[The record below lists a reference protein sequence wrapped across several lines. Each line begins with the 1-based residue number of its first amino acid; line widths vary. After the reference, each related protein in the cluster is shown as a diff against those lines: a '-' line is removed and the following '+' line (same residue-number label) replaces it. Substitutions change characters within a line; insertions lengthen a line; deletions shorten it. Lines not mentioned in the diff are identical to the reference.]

1 MTMWERLKRWFALPE
16 IEGDEETRR
25 TAALLN
31 VILWAEMGVVLM
43 SSSLILV
50 TDVQAAIVP
59 VVVLLLLVGAMLSL
73 LRTGRVRL
81 AGSLFLINLW
91 LVATGLLFVT
101 CGLNHQSPSSYFVVV
116 LVAGLLFGWKSAAW
130 LTAASGLVVAAA
142 FVVEQMGMVIPTPL
156 VASTAYDISILLSNL
171 IMAAVLLSLT
181 MRNLR
186 EALTRARQS
195 SADLERQRERLQQ
208 LVEERSRELARRT
221 GYLGAAT
228 AVAQESQSAS
238 GDMIRLLPR
247 VVRVISEQ
255 FGFYHTG
262 LFLLDTSKK
271 WMVLQAASS
280 EGGQRMLARQH
291 RLEVGSQSIVGY
303 VAARGERRIAL
314 DVGQDAVFFNN
325 PDLPDTRSEMA
336 VPLRV
341 GGEILGV
348 LDVQSIVRQAFTDED
363 VTILQALADQVAM
376 AVSNAQLLQQV
387 EASAEAERRAMG
399 ELSREAWLNLLQ
411 TRQDLGFYDDGAAVG
426 PASEVWRPE
435 MDVALNAG
443 QQALNEDGSTL
454 ALPLRVREQ
463 VIGVIDGRKAD
474 GTAWSAEEIGLLQT
488 LTEQL
493 STALEGAQLYEDSQ
507 RRAAREQILA
517 QVTARMRESLDMETV
532 LRTAVAE
539 MRQALELE
547 GVVVQL
553 ARPEKTAPVA
563 DEVGTQGPAV

>member
-1 MTMWERLKRWFALPE
+1 TMTMWERLKRWFALPE

-25 TAALLN
+25 TASLLN
-31 VILWAEMGVVLM
+31 VILWAEMGVVLA
-43 SSSLILV
+43 SSPLILL
-50 TDVQAAIVP
+50 TNVQAAIVP
-59 VVVLLLLVGAMLSL
+59 VVVLLVLVGAMLYL
-73 LRTGRVRL
+73 LRAGRVRL
-81 AGSLFLINLW
+81 AGNLFLINLW

-101 CGLNHQSPSSYFVVV
+101 GGLNHQSPSSYFVVV
-116 LVAGLLFGWKSAAW
+116 LVAGLLFGWRSIVW
-130 LTAASGLVVAAA
+130 LIVASGLVISAV
-142 FVVEQMGMVIPTPL
+142 FVIERMGTVIPTPL
-156 VASTAYDISILLSNL
+156 VASPVFDISIMLSNL

-181 MRNLR
+181 MRGLR
-186 EALTRARQS
+186 DALTRARQS
-195 SADLERQRERLQQ
+195 SADLEQQRQRLQQ

-228 AVAQESQSAS
+228 AVAQEAQLAS
-238 GDMIRLLPR
+238 GDLARLLPR
-247 VVRVISEQ
+247 VVQVISEQ

-262 LFLLDTSKK
+262 FFLLDASKE

-314 DVGQDAVFFNN
+314 DVGQDAVFFDN
-325 PDLPDTRSEMA
+325 PDLPETRSEMA

-348 LDVQSIVRQAFTDED
+348 LDVQSTERQAFTDED
-363 VTILQALADQVAM
+363 VTTLQAVADQVAM
-376 AVSNAQLLQQV
+376 AVSNARLLQQV

-399 ELSREAWLNLLQ
+399 DLSREAWLNLLQ
-411 TRQDLGFYDDGAAVG
+411 SRQDLGFYDDGTAIA
-426 PASEVWRPE
+426 PAGEVWRPE
-435 MDVALNAG
+435 MEIALQGG

-463 VIGVIDGRKAD
+463 VIGVIDGRKSD

-493 STALEGAQLYEDSQ
+493 STALEGAQLYLDSQ
-507 RRAAREQILA
+507 RRAAREQIIG
-517 QVTARMRESLDMETV
+517 QVTGRIRETLDMEAM
-532 LRTAVAE
+532 LRTAAE
-539 MRQALELE
+539 QMRQALDLDDL
-547 GVVVQL
+547 VVRL
-553 ARPEKTAPVA
+553 AVPERK
-563 DEVGTQGPAV
+563 D

>member
-16 IEGDEETRR
+16 IAGDEETRR

-31 VILWAEMGVVLM
+31 VILWAELGVVLA
-43 SSSLILV
+43 SSPLILL
-50 TDVQAAIVP
+50 TNVQAAIVP
-59 VVVLLLLVGAMLSL
+59 VVVLLVLVGAMLFL
-73 LRTGRVRL
+73 LRAGRVRL
-81 AGSLFLINLW
+81 AGNLFLINLW

-101 CGLNHQSPSSYFVVV
+101 GGLNHQSPSSYFVVV
-116 LVAGLLFGWKSAAW
+116 LVAGLLFGWRSILW
-130 LTAASGLVVAAA
+130 LIVASGLVISAS
-142 FVVEQMGMVIPTPL
+142 FVIEQMGIVIPTPL
-156 VASTAYDISILLSNL
+156 VASPVFDISIMLSNL

-181 MRNLR
+181 MRGLR
-186 EALTRARQS
+186 DALTRARQS
-195 SADLERQRERLQQ
+195 SADLEQQRQRLQQ

-228 AVAQESQSAS
+228 AVAQEAQLAS
-238 GDMIRLLPR
+238 GNLTRLLPR
-247 VVRVISEQ
+247 VVQVISEQ

-262 LFLLDTSKK
+262 LFLLDASQE

-314 DVGQDAVFFNN
+314 DVGQDAVFFDN

-341 GGEILGV
+341 GSEILGV
-348 LDVQSIVRQAFTDED
+348 LDVQSTERQAFTDED
-363 VTILQALADQVAM
+363 VTTLQALADQVAM

-411 TRQDLGFYDDGAAVG
+411 SRQDLGFYDDGTTVAPAA
-426 PASEVWRPE
+426 EVWRPE
-435 MDVALNAG
+435 MDVAFNAG
-443 QQALNEDGSTL
+443 RQALNEDGSTL

-493 STALEGAQLYEDSQ
+493 STALESAQLYNESQ
-507 RRAAREQILA
+507 SAAVREQLFS
-517 QVTARMRESLDMETV
+517 QVSERIRQELDLEAV
-532 LRTAVAE
+532 LKTSVDQIQQVLGLE
-539 MRQALELE
+539 QATIRLVRDVDQDKVT
-547 GVVVQL
+547 G
-553 ARPEKTAPVA
+553 
-563 DEVGTQGPAV
+563 G

>member
-31 VILWAEMGVVLM
+31 VILWAEMGVVLA
-43 SSSLILV
+43 SSPLILV
-50 TDVQAAIVP
+50 TNVQAAIVP
-59 VVVLLLLVGAMLSL
+59 VVVLLVLVGAMLFL
-73 LRTGRVRL
+73 LRAGRVRL

-91 LVATGLLFVT
+91 LVATGLLFMSG
-101 CGLNHQSPSSYFVVV
+101 GLNHQTTSSYFVIV

-130 LTAASGLVVAAA
+130 STAASGVVVTAA
-142 FVVEQMGMVIPTPL
+142 FVIEQLGFVIPTPL
-156 VASTAYDISILLSNL
+156 VASPVFDISIMLSNL
-171 IMAAVLLSLT
+171 VMGAVLLSLT

-186 EALTRARQS
+186 DALISARQS
-195 SADLERQRERLQQ
+195 SADLEQQRERLQQ
-208 LVEERSRELARRT
+208 LVEGRSRELARRT

-228 AVAQESQSAS
+228 AVAQEAQLAS
-238 GDMIRLLPR
+238 GDLTRLLPR

-262 LFLLDTSKK
+262 LFLLDASKE

-291 RLEVGSQSIVGY
+291 GLEVGSQSIVGY

-314 DVGQDAVFFNN
+314 DVGQDAVFFDN

-341 GGEILGV
+341 GSEILGV
-348 LDVQSIVRQAFTDED
+348 LDVQSTERQAFTDED
-363 VTILQALADQVAM
+363 VTILQAVADQVAM
-376 AVSNAQLLQQV
+376 AVSNAQLLQQIA
-387 EASAEAERRAMG
+387 ASAEAERRAMG

-411 TRQDLGFYDDGAAVG
+411 ARQDLGFYDDGTAIA
-426 PASEVWRPE
+426 PAGEVWRPE
-435 MDVALNAG
+435 MEIALQGG

-493 STALEGAQLYEDSQ
+493 STALEGAQLYEESQ
-507 RRAAREQILA
+507 RRAAREQIIGE
-517 QVTARMRESLDMETV
+517 VTGRIRETLDMEAM
-532 LRTAVAE
+532 LRTAAE
-539 MRQALELE
+539 QMRQALDLDDLI
-547 GVVVQL
+547 VRL
-553 ARPEKTAPVA
+553 AVSERP
-563 DEVGTQGPAV
+563 D

>member
-25 TAALLN
+25 TAVLLN
-31 VILWAEMGVVLM
+31 VILWAEMGVVLA
-43 SSSLILV
+43 SSPLILV
-50 TDVQAAIVP
+50 TRVQAAIVP
-59 VVVLLLLVGAMLSL
+59 VVVLLVLVGAMLFV
-73 LRTGRVRL
+73 LRAGRVRL
-81 AGSLFLINLW
+81 AGILFLINLW
-91 LVATGLLFVT
+91 LVATGLLFMSG
-101 CGLNHQSPSSYFVVV
+101 GLNHQTTSSYFVIV

-130 LTAASGLVVAAA
+130 LTAASGLVITAA
-142 FVVEQMGMVIPTPL
+142 FVIEQLGIAIPTPL
-156 VASTAYDISILLSNL
+156 VASPVFDISIMLSNL
-171 IMAAVLLSLT
+171 VMGAVLLSLT

-186 EALTRARQS
+186 DALISARQS
-195 SADLERQRERLQQ
+195 SVDLEQQRERLQD

-228 AVAQESQSAS
+228 AVAQEAQLAS
-238 GDMIRLLPR
+238 GDLTRLLPR

-262 LFLLDTSKK
+262 LFLLDASKK
-271 WMVLQAASS
+271 WMELQAASS

-303 VAARGERRIAL
+303 VASRGERRIAL
-314 DVGQDAVFFNN
+314 DVGQDAVFFDN

-348 LDVQSIVRQAFTDED
+348 LDVQSTERQAFTDED

-411 TRQDLGFYDDGAAVG
+411 ARQDLGFYDDGTAIA
-426 PASEVWRPE
+426 PAGEVWRPE
-435 MDVALNAG
+435 MEIALQGG

-463 VIGVIDGRKAD
+463 VVGVIDGRKSD

-493 STALEGAQLYEDSQ
+493 STALEGAQLYLDSQ
-507 RRAAREQILA
+507 RRAAREQIIG
-517 QVTARMRESLDMETV
+517 QVTGRIRETLDMEAM
-532 LRTAVAE
+532 LRTAAE
-539 MRQALELE
+539 QMRQALDLDDL
-547 GVVVQL
+547 VVRL
-553 ARPEKTAPVA
+553 AVPERK
-563 DEVGTQGPAV
+563 D

>member
-1 MTMWERLKRWFALPE
+1 MMMWERLKRWFALPE

-31 VILWAEMGVVLM
+31 VILWAEMGVVLA
-43 SSSLILV
+43 SSPLILV
-50 TDVQAAIVP
+50 TNVQAAIVP
-59 VVVLLLLVGAMLSL
+59 VVVLLVLVGAMLFL
-73 LRTGRVRL
+73 LRAGRVRL

-91 LVATGLLFVT
+91 LVATGLLFMSG
-101 CGLNHQSPSSYFVVV
+101 GLNHQTTSSYFVIV

-130 LTAASGLVVAAA
+130 STAASGVVVTAA
-142 FVVEQMGMVIPTPL
+142 FVIEQLGFVIPTPL
-156 VASTAYDISILLSNL
+156 VASPVFDISIMLSNL
-171 IMAAVLLSLT
+171 VMGAVLLSLT

-186 EALTRARQS
+186 DALISARQS
-195 SADLERQRERLQQ
+195 SADLEQQRERLQQ
-208 LVEERSRELARRT
+208 LVEGRSRELARRT

-228 AVAQESQSAS
+228 AVAQEAQLAS
-238 GDMIRLLPR
+238 GDLTRLLPR

-262 LFLLDTSKK
+262 LFLLDASKE

-291 RLEVGSQSIVGY
+291 GLEVGSQSIVGY

-314 DVGQDAVFFNN
+314 DVGQDAVFFDN

-341 GGEILGV
+341 GSEILGV
-348 LDVQSIVRQAFTDED
+348 LDVQSTERQAFTDED
-363 VTILQALADQVAM
+363 VTILQAVADQVAM
-376 AVSNAQLLQQV
+376 AVSNAQLLQQIA
-387 EASAEAERRAMG
+387 ASAEAERRAMG

-411 TRQDLGFYDDGAAVG
+411 ARQDLGFYDDGTAIA
-426 PASEVWRPE
+426 PAGEVWRPE
-435 MDVALNAG
+435 MEIALQGG

-493 STALEGAQLYEDSQ
+493 STALEGAQLYEESQ
-507 RRAAREQILA
+507 RRAAREQIIGE
-517 QVTARMRESLDMETV
+517 VTGRIRETLDMEAM
-532 LRTAVAE
+532 LRTAAE
-539 MRQALELE
+539 QMRQALDLDDLI
-547 GVVVQL
+547 VRL
-553 ARPEKTAPVA
+553 AVSERP
-563 DEVGTQGPAV
+563 D

>member
-16 IEGDEETRR
+16 IAGDEETRR

-31 VILWAEMGVVLM
+31 VILWAELGVVLA
-43 SSSLILV
+43 SSPLILL
-50 TDVQAAIVP
+50 TNVQAAIVP
-59 VVVLLLLVGAMLSL
+59 VVVLLVLVGAMLFL
-73 LRTGRVRL
+73 LRAGRVRL
-81 AGSLFLINLW
+81 AGNLFLINLW

-101 CGLNHQSPSSYFVVV
+101 GGLNHQSPSSYFVVV
-116 LVAGLLFGWKSAAW
+116 LVAGLLFGWRSILW
-130 LTAASGLVVAAA
+130 LIVASGLVISAS
-142 FVVEQMGMVIPTPL
+142 FVIEQMGIVIPTPL
-156 VASTAYDISILLSNL
+156 VASPVFDISIMLSNL

-181 MRNLR
+181 MRGLR
-186 EALTRARQS
+186 DALTRARQS
-195 SADLERQRERLQQ
+195 SADLEQQRQRLQQ

-228 AVAQESQSAS
+228 AVAQEAQLAS
-238 GDMIRLLPR
+238 GNLTRLLPR

-262 LFLLDTSKK
+262 LFLLDASQE

-314 DVGQDAVFFNN
+314 DVGQDAVFFDN

-341 GGEILGV
+341 GSTILGV
-348 LDVQSIVRQAFTDED
+348 LDVQSTERQAFTDED
-363 VTILQALADQVAM
+363 VTTLQALADQVAM

-411 TRQDLGFYDDGAAVG
+411 SRQDLGFYDDGTTVAPAA
-426 PASEVWRPE
+426 EVWRPE
-435 MDVALNAG
+435 MDVAFNAG
-443 QQALNEDGSTL
+443 RQALNEDGSTL

-493 STALEGAQLYEDSQ
+493 STALESAQLYNESQ
-507 RRAAREQILA
+507 SAAVREQLFS
-517 QVTARMRESLDMETV
+517 QVSERIRQELDLEAV
-532 LRTAVAE
+532 LKTSVDQIQQVLGLE
-539 MRQALELE
+539 QATIRLVRDVDQDKVT
-547 GVVVQL
+547 G
-553 ARPEKTAPVA
+553 
-563 DEVGTQGPAV
+563 G